1 MPTDT
6 TDPHEI
12 GPDLLPTP
20 FSAEEIR
27 AGCPAG
33 RTIRLRVESAGSP
46 DVVRTSRFVRVD
58 AVGADFEQAT
68 YTLDGEQLGET
79 RSGWSSWR
87 ELQEHAAFPAAT
99 TVVDDVE
106 LALPFGVVRCRLY
119 TMTDG
124 ASVHRF
130 WFAAAHPGM
139 PVSYSTEESGTVTSR
154 VTMEADSLASNPG

>member
-1 MPTDT
+1 MPTESHAS
-6 TDPHEI
+6 DPHEI

-46 DVVRTSRFVRVD
+46 DVVRTNRFVRVD
-58 AVGADFEQAT
+58 AEGAEIEQAT
-68 YTLDGEQLGET
+68 YSLEGDPLGET
-79 RSGWSSWR
+79 RSAWSSWR
-87 ELQEHAAFPAAT
+87 DLQEHAAFPAAT
-99 TVVDDVE
+99 SAMTEEE
-106 LALPFGVVRCRLY
+106 LTLDSGVLACRRY

-124 ASVHRF
+124 DTVHRF

-139 PVSYSTEESGTVTSR
+139 PVRYSTEEAGTLVSR
-154 VTMEADSLASNPG
+154 VTMEADET